1 MFPLGVEGLP
11 SFKILQPFKQ
21 WAHTQVSNRIAVFP
35 ESFSTSLNQLTLAGF
50 IRFDGSHV
58 ANDFIQP
65 LGGFKEAMK
74 GHDGREARSVQVHQT
89 SEEVV
94 PIVAV
99 ARFKPNRFVSAQ
111 RRFPRKDA
119 S

>member
-1 MFPLGVEGLP
+1 MFSLGVERLP
-11 SFKILQPFKQ
+11 SFKILQSFKQ
-21 WAHTQVSNRIAVFP
+21 WTHTQVPNRITVFP
-35 ESFSTSLNQLTLAGF
+35 ESFSTSLNQLTLTGF
-50 IRFDGSHV
+50 IRFNGSQV

-65 LGGFKEAMK
+65 FGGFKEAMK
-74 GHDGREARSVQVHQT
+74 GHNGREARCVQVHQT

-99 ARFKPNRFVSAQ
+99 ACFKPNRFAPAQ
-111 RRFPRKDA
+111 RRFPRKDI